1 MSESS
6 PSTLFRRYT
15 DLYYNNHE
23 SFFSELFS
31 NCESCKSVFLVSEWR
46 HFLEIHGFLFFLN
59 FQCLNIM
66 TSTTSLIGIGKA

>member
-15 DLYYNNHE
+15 DLYDNNYE

-31 NCESCKSVFLVSEWR
+31 SCESYKSIFLVSEWR
-46 HFLEIHGFLFFLN
+46 HFIEIDEETHSFIFLHF
-59 FQCLNIM
+59 
-66 TSTTSLIGIGKA
+66 